1 MVDDD
6 KLVDYLKRVTA
17 DLKRTRQR
25 VQELEA
31 GAAEPIAVV
40 SMGCRFPGGIASP
53 EDLWECVRTGG
64 DTISGFPTDRGWRTG
79 HLRGDF
85 RLAGGFLAD
94 AAGFDA
100 GLFGISP
107 REALAMDPQQRLLLE
122 TSWEVLERAGLDPTT
137 VRGADGGVFVGMA
150 DQKYGPRDGELLDQ
164 VKGLVLTGTTSSVA
178 SGRIAYSL
186 GLQGP
191 AITIDTACSSS
202 LVALHLAVRALRSGE
217 CSFALVGGAAVMAE
231 PQLFAEMAEQ
241 GGMAGDGRCK
251 AFAAAADGTGW
262 GEGVGVLLLQPLST
276 AREQG
281 LPVLATVRGTA
292 VNQDG
297 ASNGL
302 TAPNGP
308 AQRRV
313 IRKALTDA
321 QLSVGQVDAVEAHG
335 TGTRLGDPIEAQALL
350 ATYGQDRAGD
360 EPLWLGSVKSNIGH
374 TQAAAGMAGV
384 IKMVLAMRHGLLPR
398 TLHVDEPTPQ
408 VDWSA
413 GAVRLLTEER
423 TWPSTGRPRRSAVS
437 SFGISGTNAHVVLEH
452 DPAASG
458 ADGAPEPGPDPS
470 PAAPVPWTL
479 SAASE
484 EALRAQARRLHRYAD
499 GDPGRRPLDI
509 ARSLACGR
517 ARLAHRA
524 VVLGADRAELLTSLA
539 ALGAGEP
546 DPRVVRG
553 RTVPA
558 GPVAF
563 LFTGQ
568 GSQRAGIGRELYEA
582 FPVFAR
588 AFDEVRDRLD
598 PQLAHPLDDILDGR
612 VVDGLPLI
620 EQTGYALA
628 AVFALEVALFRLV
641 EHAGVVPDF
650 VLGHSTG
657 ELAAAHCAG
666 VLSLDDACTLVAAR
680 GRFVQTLRTDG
691 AMVAVETSETE
702 LAELIARADVGDRA
716 TIAVVNGP
724 RSVVVSGDADAVERV
739 RARCEERGRK
749 TRKLPISHAAHSVH
763 MEPMLARLREVAEG
777 LEHRPPRIPMVS
789 NLTGAPVSPEAMS
802 WPEYWVRQVRETV
815 RFHDGIRWLG
825 AQGVTACLE
834 LGPGGALIA
843 MARES
848 LGDPGREVALVPT
861 LQHDRPEPATFLS
874 ALAELHVHGV
884 AVDWDTTLAA
894 RGATHTDLPT
904 YAFQRER
911 YWLPATPSAPRT
923 AEPADRTGRVRYRV
937 GWTPYPDVDTDARPT
952 GTWLVVA
959 PDGDGDGDGAR
970 VAEALGERAVLLTA
984 GPGLDPALARALAQL
999 PEDRPVAGVLALPAE
1014 SGDPLEAALALRQ
1027 ALADAGVRAPQWYA
1041 TRAAVS
1047 VDTEAVPGAAQAVLW
1062 GLGRVLRSGG
1072 GVVDLPAG
1080 LDARSLRLLAAVLAA
1095 PGDQDELAV
1104 RPGGVFARK
1113 LLPAQRPRRQREWR
1127 TGGTVLITGDIAGVT
1142 PELLQ
1147 YLSGGGARTLLLAHR
1162 PGTPLPDVAVLA
1174 AAGGPFT
1181 VTEWDLGPL
1190 ETASVTAVVH
1200 LSGIDPDGPSTPDAL
1215 TAAGP
1220 ARAVEDRLRTV
1231 VRLEELFLDAD
1242 LDAFVLLST
1251 VAGTWG
1257 GTEDL
1262 VHTVAHAALE
1272 SLAERRTL
1280 DGRPGTCVGWGPW
1293 ETAADPGA
1301 SAVPGLLP
1309 LPADLAVS
1317 ALAEALDADDPVC
1330 AVVDV
1335 DWSLFHPVLTGRG
1348 PRPLVADLPEVRA
1361 LPAPPTA
1368 EVVLAP
1374 AADREHQL
1382 LELVRAQA
1390 AAVLGHASGAA
1401 IDPVR
1406 PFRDLGFESLA
1417 AVRFRDRVAAET
1429 GLRLPATL
1437 VFDHPTAQAV
1447 AVHLL
1452 AELSGVRQHEDELAP
1467 TADHDDPIAIVGMA
1481 CRYPGGVR
1489 GPEDLWDLVHSG
1501 RDGVGDFPTDR
1512 GWDLPALRRLAP
1524 DLAMKGGFLPD
1535 AADFDA
1541 AFFGISPR
1549 EATAMDPQQRL
1560 LLEVSWEALEGAGL
1574 DPAALRGSRTGVFAG
1589 AAGSDYGV
1597 VLEGAPEADGYLTTG
1612 TAASV
1617 ISGRIAYTLG
1627 LHGPAVTVDT
1637 ACSSSLVALHMAV
1650 GALHQGE
1657 CDLALATGVSV
1668 ISTPG
1673 AFVDF
1678 ARQSGLASDGR
1689 CKAFAATADG
1699 TNWAEG
1705 VGVLVV
1711 ERLSDARR
1719 NGHRV
1724 LATVRGSAVNSDGA
1738 SNGLSAPNGGAQ
1750 QRVIRQALAAAG
1762 LSTDDVDAVEAH
1774 GTGTTLGDPIEAQA
1788 VLATY
1793 GRDRPAGQPLW
1804 LGSLKSNIG
1813 HSGAAA
1819 GVGGVIK
1826 MVQALRHGVLPQTLH
1841 VDEPTPEVDWSA
1853 GAVGLLTENREWPRT
1868 GKPRRVGVSAFGVS
1882 GTNAH
1887 VVLEQGPDSVEVTGR
1902 GLVPVESS
1910 GGGLVAQGPASA
1922 ESLGQGLVSAE
1933 SVGQGPVSTELLGQE
1948 PVSAELL
1955 GEEPVSAELLGQ
1967 EPVSAELLGQGPASV
1982 EALGH
1987 DPACAEPAGQDPA
2000 PDESAVPAV
2009 PWLLSARTPEA
2020 LRAQAA
2026 RLAAR
2031 LADRELPVAAVGHAL
2046 LTSRSDF
2053 EHRAVA
2059 LGAEPGAFRE
2069 ALRAIAAGEPAGS
2082 TVTGV
2087 ARRAAGR
2094 GPVLVFPGQ
2103 GGQWPGMAAE
2113 LLDTAPEFAAR
2124 WAECERALAPHT
2136 GFSVTELVRSGE
2148 PLERVDV
2155 VQPVLF
2161 AVMVSLAALW
2171 RSYGVVPAAVAGH
2184 SQGEIAAACVA
2195 GALSLDDA
2203 ARVVALRAQALR
2215 ALVGEGGMVSVGI
2228 PLAEAERWLPR
2239 WDGRVSVAA
2248 VNGPSATVF
2257 SGEPAAL
2264 DELVAHARDQDV
2276 RVRRIDVDY
2285 ASHSAQVE
2293 RIEDEIM
2300 TALGPVR
2307 PGPGQIPFFSTVTAD
2322 WQDPTGLDAAYWYRN
2337 LREPVL
2343 LEPSVTALVEQGYD
2357 VFVEV
2362 SPHPVLGAALTETA
2376 ERAGAEPVVTGTL
2389 RRDEGGL
2396 KRIHTALAELWTH
2409 GVPVDWTPAFPGPHG
2424 TPVELPAY
2432 PFQRTRYWPAA
2443 RPAVAQDPQDERFWQ
2458 AVDQQDLP
2466 ALAGTLGLAD
2476 EQPLRELVQA
2486 LSAWRR
2492 GRKERAAV
2500 ESWRY
2505 RVEWRRLP
2513 EPERRTLPGT
2523 WLLVVPTG
2531 TGATDEPLTGTGAT
2545 DEPLTG
2551 TGTTDEPV
2559 TGATSGGTADD
2570 PVTTAVTALL
2580 RERAEE
2586 LVVLA
2591 VDPGSDPTTL
2601 ATALRG
2607 ALGGTEPAGVVS
2619 LTGIDGSPHPERPVV
2634 PAGAALSL
2642 ALLRA
2647 LADARVTAPLWC
2659 LTHGAVATDDDAG
2672 PAHPEQAAVWA
2683 LGRVAALEFPGTW
2696 GGLVD
2701 LPDTLDDRTAHR
2713 LAAVLAGL
2721 DGEDQVA
2728 LRPSGVFGRRLVRAA
2743 PRATTGAGW
2752 RPRGTVLVTGGTG
2765 ALGRRVARWLA
2776 REGAEHLVLTSRRG
2790 PLAPGADALVT
2801 ELTGLG
2807 AKVTLLPCDLADPAQ
2822 VTAMVAEAQRDGDPI
2837 GAVVHTAGGGGLGPL
2852 AEAGPDDLAEAMAA
2866 KVTGIA
2872 HLEAALEPGQLDAV
2886 VYFSSIS
2893 ASWGAGNHGV
2903 YAAAN
2908 GVLDARAEARSAA
2921 GVHTVS
2927 LAWAP
2932 WAGGGMA
2939 DDPVFDT
2946 LSRKGLPL
2954 IDPDLA
2960 VFALAAVL
2968 AEGESSLLLVDVDWE
2983 RFTPQFTFERPSR
2996 LLAELPEARPEP
3008 ATGDT
3013 APDDAASPLAQRL
3026 AALTGP
3032 QRSAALRDLVREQAA
3047 AVLGHADARSVDP
3060 ARALKELGF
3069 DSLTA
3074 VELRNRLSTAT
3085 GLRLPATLVFDHPT
3099 IAELADFLA
3108 HGLTPGTAVPAG
3120 PATVVRVDQDDPVAI
3135 VAMACRY
3142 PGDVASAE
3150 DLWRAVRDEADLITP
3165 FPTDRGWPLG
3175 RLMDADPDR
3184 PGTSYVGH
3192 GGFLHGAG
3200 DFDPGFF
3207 GISPREA
3214 QAMDPQHRLLLES
3227 SWEALERAGIAPKSL
3242 RGSRTGVYVGLTDQA
3257 YGTRL
3262 RGSTDGMEGFLVSAS
3277 ANVASGRISYSLG
3290 FQGPALTVDTA
3301 CSSSLVA
3308 LHLAAQA
3315 LRDGECDLAI
3325 AGGATVMPDPTS
3337 FVAFS
3342 RQRGLAANG
3351 RCKPFAAAAD
3361 GFSLGEGAGVLL
3373 VERLSDARRLGHPV
3387 LAVVRGSAVNQDGA
3401 SNGLTAPNGPAQE
3414 RVIRQALVNAALPAS
3429 AVDVVEAHGTGTTL
3443 GDPIE
3448 AQALLATY
3456 GQDRPAG
3463 RPLRLGSVKSNI
3475 GHSQAAAGVAGVIK
3489 MVQAMRHGLM
3499 PRTLHVDA
3507 PSPHVDWSSGAVE
3520 LLVRAQEWPRDGA
3533 PRRAGVSAFGISGT
3547 NAHVILEEAPDEPA
3561 DEFADEPAGERA
3573 ADTDAGER
3581 SDTAAGRPAPAV
3593 SAPTPGH
3600 ASAGRPVP
3608 VVVSART
3615 QDALRDQ
3622 AARLTALLDE
3632 GGHDVTDLAH
3642 SLATTRSVLDRAA
3655 VLVAADPDE
3664 LRRGLT
3670 DLSAGA
3676 VAEERA
3682 EGRLAFLF
3690 TGQGAQRTGMGRALY
3705 AAFPEFAS
3713 AFDELCAALD
3723 RHLPR
3728 PLASVVFAE
3737 PGSPEAALIDQTRYT
3752 QPALFAVEVALFRLL
3767 EHWGVRP
3774 DAVLGH
3780 SIGELAAAHVAGV
3793 WSTADAAR
3801 VVAARARL
3809 MQELPEGGAMLSVAA
3824 AEDEVSALLGDAF
3837 DEVSVAAVNGPASM
3851 VLSGTQEAVTAA
3863 DARLA
3868 AAGLRTKRLTVS
3880 HAFHSPLM
3888 EPMLAAYERELAQVT
3903 FAEPELPVVSNV
3915 TGKPATAGQ
3924 LCDPAYWARQV
3935 RRTVRFADGVDSLLG
3950 EEVTTF
3956 LELGPDGV
3964 LTAMAKESAGAGAT
3978 GIATQRRDRDEVRT
3992 LLTALGR
3999 LHVRTGRVDWPAF
4012 FHGTGAR
4019 RVELPTYAFQHRRYW
4034 LDAPTGG
4041 VEALAGAGLAGT
4053 GHPLLTAAVPLP
4065 GTGGSL
4071 FGGRLPGIGE
4081 GRPLSRGD
4089 LLDLV
4094 LWAAGSL
4101 GCDRI
4106 NELDV
4111 PASLPGGPHAPLQL
4125 VVAAPDEDGDRDFT
4139 LHVGPADAVDAGDGS
4154 WTRIAHGTVG
4164 GAGARPEPDP
4174 AAWPPADAEPVGAD
4188 AVWCRENE
4196 LFAELA
4202 LTGQEAGDADRF
4214 GLHPELLA
4222 GLTGLI
4228 TELAGEPVHFTGVT
4242 RYATG
4247 ATELRV
4253 RLTRTAPDAVAV
4265 LLSDAEGEPVLSVDR
4280 VGVRTGIAPAA
4291 TTAAAPTGP
4300 DALYR
4305 LTWTPVAAVA
4315 PSPATPWAVVAAD
4328 GLAKA
4333 LAATQGAEV
4342 EAHPDLASLGRGA
4355 EHGAGPGLVV
4365 LSVDTEPGATVES
4378 VRHTTHRTLEL
4389 VKELL
4394 ADGRL
4399 AGSRFVLVTRA
4410 AVSTGDGTPVDPA
4423 QAAAR
4428 GLLLSAQ
4435 AEHPE
4440 RFVLADLG
4448 GRDADAELLAATVG
4462 TALTEAEPQLAVRD
4476 GQILVPRLAQVTER
4490 PTAGPAERGPAGEH
4504 GTVVVTG
4511 ATGGIGTEIVRHL
4524 ATAHGV
4530 RHLLLLS
4537 RRGPDDP
4544 RAAELGRALAEAGAD
4559 ATFTACDTADRAALA
4574 DALADVPAEHPV
4586 TAVVHIA
4593 GVVDDGVLTTLTPG
4607 RIDTVLRP
4615 KAEAAQ
4621 HLHELTA
4628 DLGLSHFVLFS
4639 SGVGTFGGAGQAN
4652 YAAANAFLDAL
4663 AHRRRAAGLPATS
4676 LAWGLWETTA
4686 GMSAHLSDVDRR
4698 RMAQAGVL
4706 AFTPQQGL
4714 ALFDAAWNSDATTL
4728 VPMRLD
4734 KAVLRGK
4741 AAESTLPAPFRGLV
4755 RAPLRR
4761 ASAAGGRAAGQSF
4774 AQRLAEQSEN
4784 GRRQLLLDLIHRQVA
4799 DVLDYAA
4806 DAPLD
4811 PKLPFR
4817 ELGFDSLTAVELR
4830 NGLIAAT
4837 GVQLSAALVFDYPTA
4852 TALAEHLESK
4862 VLRSVAGAPL
4872 PALTQLDHLEVALAT
4887 SPPDRATREQLAA
4900 RLRRLASAWSADEL
4914 EADDGDI
4921 TSKLDSASDEELFD
4935 FINAE
4940 FGKD

>member
-313 IRKALTDA
+313 IRKALADA

-458 ADGAPEPGPDPS
+458 ADAAPEPGPDPS

-509 ARSLACGR
+509 ARSLASGR
-517 ARLAHRA
+517 ARLTHRA
-524 VVLGADRAELLTSLA
+524 VVLGADRIELLTSLA

-598 PQLAHPLDDILDGR
+598 PRLAHPLDDILDGR

-1113 LLPAQRPRRQREWR
+1113 LLPAQRPRRQRDWR

-1174 AAGGPFT
+1174 AAGGPCT

-1361 LPAPPTA
+1361 LPAPRTA

-1447 AVHLL
+1447 AAHLL
-1452 AELSGVRQHEDELAP
+1452 AELSGVRQHEDEVAP
-1467 TADHDDPIAIVGMA
+1467 TADHGDPIAIVGMA

-1535 AADFDA
+1535 VADFDA

-1762 LSTDDVDAVEAH
+1762 LSADDVDAVEAH

-1826 MVQALRHGVLPQTLH
+1826 MVQALRHGVLPRTLH

-1948 PVSAELL
+1948 PVSAEF
-1955 GEEPVSAELLGQ
+1955 
-1967 EPVSAELLGQGPASV
+1967 LGQGPASV

-2031 LADRELPVAAVGHAL
+2031 LADRELPAAAVGHAL

-2059 LGAEPGAFRE
+2059 LGAEPGAFAE

-2124 WAECERALAPHT
+2124 WAECERALAPYT

-2239 WDGRVSVAA
+2239 WDGRISVAA

-2293 RIEDEIM
+2293 RIEDAIM

-2376 ERAGAEPVVTGTL
+2376 ELAGAEPVVTGTL

-2396 KRIHTALAELWTH
+2396 KRVHTALAELWTH
-2409 GVPVDWTPAFPGPHG
+2409 GVPVDWTPAFPGRHG

-2476 EQPLRELVQA
+2476 EQPLRELVPA

-2531 TGATDEPLTGTGAT
+2531 TGTGAT
-2545 DEPLTG
+2545 DEPVTG
-2551 TGTTDEPV
+2551 TGSADDPV

-2570 PVTTAVTALL
+2570 PVTAAVTALL

-2647 LADARVTAPLWC
+2647 LTDARVTAPLWC

-2672 PAHPEQAAVWA
+2672 PVHPEQAAVWA

-2790 PLAPGADALVT
+2790 PLAPGADDLVT

-2960 VFALAAVL
+2960 VSALAAVL

-3008 ATGDT
+3008 ATDIA

-3032 QRSAALRDLVREQAA
+3032 QCSAALRDLVREQAA

-3456 GQDRPAG
+3456 GQDRPAD

-3489 MVQAMRHGLM
+3489 MVEAMRHGLM

-3573 ADTDAGER
+3573 ADTEAGER

-3593 SAPTPGH
+3593 SAPTTGRAP
-3600 ASAGRPVP
+3600 AGRPVP

-3903 FAEPELPVVSNV
+3903 FAEPELPVISNV

-4106 NELDV
+4106 AELDV

-4188 AVWCRENE
+4188 AVWRRENE

-4265 LLSDAEGEPVLSVDR
+4265 LLSDAEGEPVLSVDH
-4280 VGVRTGIAPAA
+4280 VGVRTGTAPAA

-4315 PSPATPWAVVAAD
+4315 PAPATPWAVVAAD

-4333 LAATQGAEV
+4333 LAATQSAEV
-4342 EAHPDLASLGRGA
+4342 EGHPDLASLGRSV

-4399 AGSRFVLVTRA
+4399 AGARFVLVTRA

-4448 GRDADAELLAATVG
+4448 GRDADAELLAAAVG

-4799 DVLDYAA
+4799 AVLDYAA

-4872 PALTQLDHLEVALAT
+4872 PALTQLDHLEAALAT

>member
-458 ADGAPEPGPDPS
+458 ADAAPEPGPDPS

-517 ARLAHRA
+517 ARLTHRA
-524 VVLGADRAELLTSLA
+524 VVLGADRTGLLTSLA

-568 GSQRAGIGRELYEA
+568 GSQRAGIGRDLYEA

-1113 LLPAQRPRRQREWR
+1113 LLPAQRPRRQRDWR

-1174 AAGGPFT
+1174 AAGGPCT

-1361 LPAPPTA
+1361 LPAPRTA

-1447 AVHLL
+1447 AAHLL
-1452 AELSGVRQHEDELAP
+1452 AELSGVRQHEDEVAP
-1467 TADHDDPIAIVGMA
+1467 TADHGDPIAIVGMA

-1762 LSTDDVDAVEAH
+1762 LSADDVDAVEAH

-1826 MVQALRHGVLPQTLH
+1826 MVQALRHGVLPRTLH

-1948 PVSAELL
+1948 PVSAEF
-1955 GEEPVSAELLGQ
+1955 
-1967 EPVSAELLGQGPASV
+1967 LGQGPASV

-2031 LADRELPVAAVGHAL
+2031 LADRELPAAAVGHAL

-2059 LGAEPGAFRE
+2059 LGAEPGAFAE

-2124 WAECERALAPHT
+2124 WAECERALAPYT

-2239 WDGRVSVAA
+2239 WDGRISVAA

-2293 RIEDEIM
+2293 RIEDAIM

-2322 WQDPTGLDAAYWYRN
+2322 WQDPIGLDAAYWYRN

-2376 ERAGAEPVVTGTL
+2376 ELAGAEPVVTGTL

-2396 KRIHTALAELWTH
+2396 KRVHTALAELWTH

-2432 PFQRTRYWPAA
+2432 PFQRTRYWPTA
-2443 RPAVAQDPQDERFWQ
+2443 RPAVAQDPQDERFWE

-2476 EQPLRELVQA
+2476 EQPLRELVPA

-2531 TGATDEPLTGTGAT
+2531 TGTGAT
-2545 DEPLTG
+2545 DEPVTG
-2551 TGTTDEPV
+2551 TGATEEPVTGTGSADDPV

-2570 PVTTAVTALL
+2570 PVTAAVTALL

-2647 LADARVTAPLWC
+2647 LTDARVTAPLWC

-2672 PAHPEQAAVWA
+2672 PVHPEQAAVWA

-2728 LRPSGVFGRRLVRAA
+2728 LRPSGVFGRRLVRAT

-2960 VFALAAVL
+2960 VSALAAVL

-3008 ATGDT
+3008 ATDIA

-3108 HGLTPGTAVPAG
+3108 HGLTPGAAVPAG

-3561 DEFADEPAGERA
+3561 DEFADERA

-3593 SAPTPGH
+3593 SAPTPGR
-3600 ASAGRPVP
+3600 APAGRPVP

-3903 FAEPELPVVSNV
+3903 FAEPELPVISNV

-3964 LTAMAKESAGAGAT
+3964 LTAMAKESAGAGAA

-4106 NELDV
+4106 AELDV

-4154 WTRIAHGTVG
+4154 WTRIAHGTAG

-4265 LLSDAEGEPVLSVDR
+4265 LLSDAEGEPVLSVDH
-4280 VGVRTGIAPAA
+4280 VGVRTGTAPAA

-4315 PSPATPWAVVAAD
+4315 PAPATPWAVVAAD

-4333 LAATQGAEV
+4333 LAATQSAEV
-4342 EAHPDLASLGRGA
+4342 EGHPDLASLGRSV

-4399 AGSRFVLVTRA
+4399 AGARFVLVTRA

-4448 GRDADAELLAATVG
+4448 GRDADAELLAAAVG

-4476 GQILVPRLAQVTER
+4476 GQVLVPRLAQVTER

-4706 AFTPQQGL
+4706 AFTPRQGL

-4799 DVLDYAA
+4799 GVLDYAA

-4872 PALTQLDHLEVALAT
+4872 PALTQLDHLEAALAT

>member
-53 EDLWECVRTGG
+53 EDLWECVRTGA
-64 DTISGFPTDRGWRTG
+64 DTISGFPTDRGWHTG

-94 AAGFDA
+94 PAGFDA

-122 TSWEVLERAGLDPTT
+122 TSWEVLERAGLDPTA

-313 IRKALTDA
+313 IRKALADA

-335 TGTRLGDPIEAQALL
+335 TGTRLGDPIEAGALL

-413 GAVRLLTEER
+413 GAVRLLTEEQ

-458 ADGAPEPGPDPS
+458 ADGAPEPGPDTS

-509 ARSLACGR
+509 ARSLASGR

-524 VVLGADRAELLTSLA
+524 VVLGADRTELLTSLA

-588 AFDEVRDRLD
+588 AFDEVRARLD

-739 RARCEERGRK
+739 RALCEERGRK

-884 AVDWDTTLAA
+884 AVDWDTPLAA
-894 RGATHTDLPT
+894 RGATGTDLPT

-911 YWLPATPSAPRT
+911 YWLPATPAAPRT

-970 VAEALGERAVLLTA
+970 VVEALGERAVLLTG
-984 GPGLDPALARALAQL
+984 GPGLAPALARL

-1027 ALADAGVRAPQWYA
+1027 TLVDAGVRAPQWYA
-1041 TRAAVS
+1041 TRGAVS
-1047 VDTEAVPGAAQAVLW
+1047 VDTEAVPGAAQALLW
-1062 GLGRVLRSGG
+1062 GLGRVLHSGG
-1072 GVVDLPAG
+1072 GVVDLPAD

-1174 AAGGPFT
+1174 AAGGPCT

-1200 LSGIDPDGPSTPDAL
+1200 LSGIDPDGPSTPDGL

-1257 GTEDL
+1257 GAEDL

-1272 SLAERRTL
+1272 SLAERRAL

-1293 ETAADPGA
+1293 ETAADTGA
-1301 SAVPGLLP
+1301 SPVPGLLP
-1309 LPADLAVS
+1309 LPADLAVA

-1447 AVHLL
+1447 AAHLL
-1452 AELSGVRQHEDELAP
+1452 AELSGVRQQEDELAP

-1512 GWDLPALRRLAP
+1512 GWDLTALRRLAP
-1524 DLAMKGGFLPD
+1524 DLAMQGGFLPD

-1762 LSTDDVDAVEAH
+1762 LSADDVDAVEAH

-1793 GRDRPAGQPLW
+1793 GRDRPAEQPLW

-1887 VVLEQGPDSVEVTGR
+1887 VVLEQGPDSA
-1902 GLVPVESS
+1902 ESS
-1910 GGGLVAQGPASA
+1910 GGGPGARGPVSA
-1922 ESLGQGLVSAE
+1922 EVLGQGLASAE
-1933 SVGQGPVSTELLGQE
+1933 VLGQGLASGVLGLG
-1948 PVSAELL
+1948 PVSAEVL
-1955 GEEPVSAELLGQ
+1955 
-1967 EPVSAELLGQGPASV
+1967 
-1982 EALGH
+1982 
-1987 DPACAEPAGQDPA
+1987 GQDPPA
-2000 PDESAVPAV
+2000 QSAVPAV

-2026 RLAAR
+2026 RLVAR
-2031 LADRELPVAAVGHAL
+2031 LAERELPVVAVGHAL

-2059 LGAEPGAFRE
+2059 LGAEHSELTE

-2094 GPVLVFPGQ
+2094 GPVFVFPGQ

-2124 WAECERALAPHT
+2124 WAECERALAPYT
-2136 GFSVTELVRSGE
+2136 GFSLTELVRSGT

-2203 ARVVALRAQALR
+2203 ARVVALRAKALR

-2248 VNGPSATVF
+2248 VNGPSAVVF

-2264 DELVAHARDQDV
+2264 DDLVAHARAQDV

-2343 LEPSVTALVEQGYD
+2343 LEPSVTGLVEQGYD

-2376 ERAGAEPVVTGTL
+2376 ELAGAEPVVTGTL

-2396 KRIHTALAELWTH
+2396 KRVRTALAELWTH
-2409 GVPVDWTPAFPGPHG
+2409 GVPVDWTPAFPGQHG

-2476 EQPLRELVQA
+2476 EQPLRELVPA

-2505 RVEWRRLP
+2505 RIEWRRLP

-2531 TGATDEPLTGTGAT
+2531 TGTGAGAGTGTGA
-2545 DEPLTG
+2545 G
-2551 TGTTDEPV
+2551 AGTTDEPV
-2559 TGATSGGTADD
+2559 TAATAIATGGTADD
-2570 PVTTAVTALL
+2570 PVTTAVTAFL

-2607 ALGGTEPAGVVS
+2607 ALGGTEPTGVVS

-2659 LTHGAVATDDDAG
+2659 LTRGAVATDDDAG
-2672 PAHPEQAAVWA
+2672 PVHPEQAAVWA

-2701 LPDTLDDRTAHR
+2701 LPDTLDDRTAGR

-2728 LRPSGVFGRRLVRAA
+2728 LRPSGVFGRRLVRAT

-2790 PLAPGADALVT
+2790 PLAPGADDLVT

-2822 VTAMVAEAQRDGDPI
+2822 VAAMVAEAQRDGDPI

-2872 HLEAALEPGQLDAV
+2872 HLEAALDPEQLDAV

-2939 DDPVFDT
+2939 DDPIFDT

-2960 VFALAAVL
+2960 VLALAAVL

-2983 RFTPQFTFERPSR
+2983 RFTPQFTFERPTR

-3008 ATGDT
+3008 ATDIA
-3013 APDDAASPLAQRL
+3013 APDTAASPLAQRL

-3032 QRSAALRDLVREQAA
+3032 QRTAALRDLVREQAA
-3047 AVLGHADARSVDP
+3047 AVLGHADTQSVDP

-3085 GLRLPATLVFDHPT
+3085 GLRLPATMVFDHPT

-3108 HGLTPGTAVPAG
+3108 RGLTPEAAVPAE
-3120 PATVVRVDQDDPVAI
+3120 PATVVRVDQDDPIAI

-3175 RLMDADPDR
+3175 RLVDAADPDR
-3184 PGTSYVGH
+3184 PGTSYVDH

-3262 RGSTDGMEGFLVSAS
+3262 RGATDGMEGYLVSAS

-3315 LRDGECDLAI
+3315 LRGGECDLAI

-3456 GQDRPAG
+3456 GQDRPSD

-3547 NAHVILEEAPDEPA
+3547 NAHVILEEAPDILEEAP
-3561 DEFADEPAGERA
+3561 DERADEPTDERAGESADERVGESA
-3573 ADTDAGER
+3573 DERADTD
-3581 SDTAAGRPAPAV
+3581 TGRPAPAPAV
-3593 SAPTPGH
+3593 SAPT
-3600 ASAGRPVP
+3600 AGRPVP

-3632 GGHDVTDLAH
+3632 GEHGVTDLAH

-3664 LRRGLT
+3664 LRHSLT

-3676 VAEERA
+3676 VAEERT

-3705 AAFPEFAS
+3705 AAFPEYAA

-3728 PLASVVFAE
+3728 PLTSVVFAE
-3737 PGSPEAALIDQTRYT
+3737 PGSPEAALIDQTLYT

-3809 MQELPEGGAMLSVAA
+3809 MQELPGGGAMLSVAA

-3851 VLSGTQEAVTAA
+3851 VLSGTEEAVTAA
-3863 DARLA
+3863 GGRLTE
-3868 AAGLRTKRLTVS
+3868 AGLRTKRLTVS

-3915 TGKPATAGQ
+3915 TGKAATAEQ

-3935 RRTVRFADGVDSLLG
+3935 RGTVRFADGVDSLLG

-3964 LTAMAKESAGAGAT
+3964 LTAMAKESAGEGVT

-4065 GTGGSL
+4065 GTGGAL
-4071 FGGRLPGIGE
+4071 FSGSLPGTGE
-4081 GRPLSRGD
+4081 GQPLSRAD

-4094 LWAAGSL
+4094 LWAAGRL

-4106 NELDV
+4106 AELDV
-4111 PASLPGGPHAPLQL
+4111 PASLPGGPYAPLQL
-4125 VVAAPDEDGDRDFT
+4125 VVAAPDEDGNRDFT
-4139 LHVGPADAVDAGDGS
+4139 LHMGPTDAGDAGDES
-4154 WTRIAHGTVG
+4154 WTRIAHGTAG
-4164 GAGARPEPDP
+4164 GAAARPGPDP

-4188 AVWCRENE
+4188 AVWRRENE
-4196 LFAELA
+4196 LFAELV
-4202 LTGQEAGDADRF
+4202 LTEQEAGDADRF
-4214 GLHPELLA
+4214 ALHPELLT
-4222 GLTGLI
+4222 GLTDLI
-4228 TELAGEPVHFTGVT
+4228 TELAGEPVHFAGVT

-4253 RLTRTAPDAVAV
+4253 RLTRSGPDAVTV
-4265 LLSDAEGEPVLSVDR
+4265 LLSDAAGEPVLSVDR
-4280 VGVRTGIAPAA
+4280 VGVRTGTAPAA
-4291 TTAAAPTGP
+4291 TPAGAPTGP
-4300 DALYR
+4300 DGLYR
-4305 LTWTPVAAVA
+4305 LTWTPVTAVA
-4315 PSPATPWAVVAAD
+4315 PEPATPWAVVAAD
-4328 GLAKA
+4328 CLAKA
-4333 LAATQGAEV
+4333 LVATQSADV
-4342 EAHPDLASLGRGA
+4342 EAHPDLASLGRFA
-4355 EHGAGPGLVV
+4355 EHGAAPGLVV

-4428 GLLLSAQ
+4428 GLLLTAQ

-4448 GRDADAELLAATVG
+4448 GRDADAELLAAAVG

-4476 GQILVPRLAQVTER
+4476 GRILAPRLAQVTER
-4490 PTAGPAERGPAGEH
+4490 PTADPAGEH

-4544 RAAELGRALAEAGAD
+4544 RAAELARTLAEAGAD

-4593 GVVDDGVLTTLTPG
+4593 GVVDDGVLTTLTPD

-4639 SGVGTFGGAGQAN
+4639 SGVGTLGGAGQAN

-4734 KAVLRGK
+4734 TAVLRRK
-4741 AAESTLPAPFRGLV
+4741 AAESALPAPFRGLV

-4761 ASAAGGRAAGQSF
+4761 ASAAGARTAGQSL
-4774 AQRLAEQSEN
+4774 AQQLAEQSEN

-4799 DVLDYAA
+4799 AVLDYAA

-4872 PALTQLDHLEVALAT
+4872 PALTQLDHLEAALAT

-4900 RLRRLASAWSADEL
+4900 RLRRLASVWSADDL